1 MSEWVEG
8 VDVSVYQGAILQP
21 QWEALYAA
29 GQRVAVVGSAH
40 PSPNPHAEGNLARA
54 EAAGFILATYA
65 VVWPG
70 VPSASTVQVA
80 KQMCGRFWDKLS
92 FVGID
97 CETDGITEAQ
107 IYGMEQAILAEGL
120 RPIMYTGGWFAQPRP
135 SLFANFGH
143 LPLWTA
149 NYRQPP
155 DSDTVPLYSNWAR
168 DKLIGHQW
176 AGTVSLA
183 GVTVDRNN
191 FLKEFVMPNDAE
203 VTRLRNL
210 LTVTNLFL
218 DAAEHA
224 VAGTPLSAGLKAQL
238 RYLLAG

>member
-1 MSEWVEG
+1 MSDWVQG
-8 VDVSVYQGAILQP
+8 IDVSRYQGAILQP

-70 VPSASTVQVA
+70 LPSGTTIQVA
-80 KQMCGRFWDKLS
+80 KQMCGRFWDNLS

-120 RPIMYTGGWFAQPRP
+120 RPIMYTGQWWWQGH
-135 SLFANFGH
+135 FGDSQAFKH

-149 NYRQPP
+149 NYRTPP
-155 DSDTVPLYSNWAR
+155 NSDAVPLYGGWGR
-168 DKLIGHQW
+168 EQLIGHQW

-191 FLKEFVMPNDAE
+191 FLRDFIGVIMP
-203 VTRLRNL
+203 
-210 LTVTNLFL
+210 
-218 DAAEHA
+218 
-224 VAGTPLSAGLKAQL
+224 TPTPTDSQ
-238 RYLLAG
+238 RLLACQIWAEAIQLISKHQSLSEELKLKLRFLAS